1 MLLGHRGLDLYGKTL
16 SAAKTREGSG
26 PFFNIF
32 LLLVLLLVLN
42 SSLLCRP
49 FLCSTVR
56 CYTYQYYYWDSS
68 LLHRPFLFY
77 NSSLLVYNSFA
88 FRTVTQT
95 VLILQQFAVAQ
106 TVLIFTFSGCYFTQT
121 VLFLFYDSSLLL
133 RLSIFYFFF
142 RSKLRD
148 YSLL

>member
-42 SSLLCRP
+42 SSLLHRP

-88 FRTVTQT
+88 VTQT

-121 VLFLFYDSSLLL
+121 VLF
-133 RLSIFYFFF
+133 YFITVRCYWDFSYFTFF